1 MRVSIITPTYNRADL
16 LSETI
21 DSILDQNYPD
31 LEYIV
36 LDDGSVDDTPALLT
50 RYGDRIQVE
59 RHPNMGETATVN
71 RGFELVTG
79 DIVCVVCSDDPLLP
93 QALQQIVDAF
103 EKHPDAVAVYPDWA
117 EIDPEGHVVKEVR
130 LPEYDIGKV
139 FRSLSMGLGPGTF
152 FRRHLLKELKGRN
165 PDRVYC
171 GDMEFWMLA
180 MMKGRFVHLPQILAT
195 HRTHPGSAS
204 VEKLSGKFARE
215 WIDTWK
221 TVADH
226 PDLSPEIA
234 ATRPRL
240 MALTHLIASRHYTG
254 KDYASASLLGIKGF
268 LLSTWADLT
277 GKLFWPKHLPEVE
290 VSVAEV
296 SASRNEFAQAD
307 DYPDV
312 NGIDSVVPVGH
323 IPEGY
328 VNVLQISA
336 VDLIG
341 AQVNGYMLHQ
351 WLAAHSHGSRMLVS
365 TKRSNDENVRAVGS
379 RLRRGLG
386 RMDSLVGMTAV
397 FPFIS
402 RSLVTDPW
410 VRSADV
416 VNLQLIHAAPSIS
429 LLELPRLSRAKRV
442 VLSVHDMFFMTGH
455 CVYALECDRWLS
467 GCGQCPDL
475 DRPVRVPVDMT
486 ALNWKLKN
494 SVFKRANIDVV
505 VGSSWQEQRV
515 RQSPIL
521 NRFPCHMIPY
531 GVNTEIFR
539 PINKVEARR
548 KLGLPEDAQVIAF
561 RISRFPGNYK
571 GSEYIEE
578 VLRRFQP
585 RRKTVLVTFEA
596 LGGMEDL
603 REKYIFHELGWVVDS
618 EKIAL
623 GLQAADIFL
632 MPSRAEAF
640 GLMAVESMACGT
652 PPIVF
657 DGTALPDTIGGPEC
671 GGVITQGDISGY
683 VNAMERC
690 LDNPD
695 QLESY
700 RRNGLRHVMAKHG
713 FDDYARRYLEL
724 YQELAKEDRH

>member
-36 LDDGSVDDTPALLT
+36 LDDGSADDTPALLA
-50 RYGDRIQVE
+50 RYGDRIRIE

-71 RGFELVTG
+71 RGFGLVTG
-79 DIVCVVCSDDPLLP
+79 DIVCVVCSDDPLL
-93 QALQQIVDAF
+93 QGALQQVVDTF
-103 EKHPDAVAVYPDWA
+103 KNNPDAVAVYPDWA
-117 EIDPEGHVVKEVR
+117 EIDTDSKIIKEVR
-130 LPEYDIGKV
+130 LPDYDIGKV

-152 FRRHLLKELKGRN
+152 FRRHLLEDIKGRN

-204 VEKLSGKFARE
+204 IEQLSGKFARE
-215 WIDTWK
+215 WVDTWRV
-221 TVADH
+221 VADH
-226 PDLSPEIA
+226 PDLAPEIA

-240 MALTHLIASRHYTG
+240 MALTHLVAARSYTG
-254 KDYASASLLGIKGF
+254 KDHFSALVLGVKGF
-268 LLSTWADLT
+268 FLTVWADAI
-277 GKLFWPKHLPEVE
+277 GKLYWPKQVPETE
-290 VSVAEV
+290 VSTVQ
-296 SASRNEFAQAD
+296 NKHEFADAAPEIVSSACR
-307 DYPDV
+307 PD
-312 NGIDSVVPVGH
+312 
-323 IPEGY
+323 GY
-328 VNVLQISA
+328 VNVLQVSA

-351 WLAAHSHGSRMLVS
+351 WLAAQKHGSKMLVS
-365 TKRSNDENVRAVGS
+365 TKKSDDENVRAVGS

-386 RMDSLVGMTAV
+386 RGDSLMGTTAV
-397 FPFIS
+397 LPFLT

-410 VRSADV
+410 VQSADV
-416 VNLQLIHAAPSIS
+416 VNLQLIHAAPLIS

-455 CVYALECDRWLS
+455 CVYALECDRWLT
-467 GCGQCPDL
+467 GCGHCPDL
-475 DRPVRVPVDMT
+475 DRPVRVPVDIT

-494 SVFKRANIDVV
+494 AVFKRSKIDVV

-521 NRFPCHMIPY
+521 DRFRCHLIPY
-531 GVNTEIFR
+531 GVNTKVFR
-539 PINKVEARR
+539 PINKIEARR

-578 VLRRFQP
+578 ALRRFQP

-596 LGGMEDL
+596 VGGMEDL
-603 REKYIFHELGWVVDS
+603 RDKYIFHEMGWLVDS
-618 EKIAL
+618 DMIAL

-632 MPSRAEAF
+632 MPSKAEAF
-640 GLMAVESMACGT
+640 GLMAIESMACGT
-652 PPIVF
+652 PAIVF
-657 DGTALPDTIGGPEC
+657 DGTALPDTIGGSDC
-671 GGVITQGDISGY
+671 GAIVTQGDVDAY

-695 QLESY
+695 QLASY
-700 RRNGLRHVMAKHG
+700 RRNGLQHVTAKHG